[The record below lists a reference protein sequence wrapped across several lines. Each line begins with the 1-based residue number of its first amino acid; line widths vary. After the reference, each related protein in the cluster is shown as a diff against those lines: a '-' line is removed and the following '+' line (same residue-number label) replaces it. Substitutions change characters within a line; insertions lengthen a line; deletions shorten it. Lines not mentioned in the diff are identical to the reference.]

1 MTDYGHDLRFG
12 AFLTPTADGHDDLV
26 RLAVLSD
33 QIGLDLIGVQDHP
46 YQPAFLDTWTLLTH
60 LAARTERVSLFPH
73 VANLPLRPPA
83 VLARSVAT
91 LDILSGGRAE
101 LGIGAGAFWDAI
113 ASLGGPRRTPG
124 EAVDALEE
132 AITVIR
138 AMWTPGAGA
147 DFAGR
152 HYSLDG
158 ARPGPFPA
166 HPIGIWIGSYKKRML
181 ELTGR
186 LGDGWLPSSAYAPPA
201 ALAAMTRTIDD
212 AARAAERDPAD
223 VRRIYTVTGRFSRLA
238 SDGFLTGP
246 PEQWA
251 RQLTDLALT
260 HGMSGFVLAPSG
272 PDTDRELRV
281 FAEEVAPLVRAA
293 VGAARGEPS
302 PADPENARPRTAL
315 TATGTDQDAQAPAPE
330 HFDLWSADPLD
341 EATRPRA
348 PKQQSTGAS
357 HPGSTGTRLVRI
369 HDNLRQEMR
378 QIRDAVAQVAAGQ
391 QDAASARSMINSLT
405 LRQNYWTL
413 GSFCTAYSRTLTTHH
428 TIEDQYMFPELREKQ
443 QSLGPVVERLEQ
455 EHEVIAEAL
464 ARLDAAL
471 VVLVQD
477 DGHMGEVQDIA
488 RVLDR
493 ILLSHL
499 DYEEAELV
507 EPLDRLRINV

>member
-26 RLAVLSD
+26 RLAVVAD
-33 QIGLDLIGVQDHP
+33 GIGLDLIGIQDHP
-46 YQPAFLDTWTLLTH
+46 YQPAFLDTWTLLSH

-83 VLARSVAT
+83 VLARSAAT

-113 ASLGGPRRTPG
+113 VSVGGPRRTPG
-124 EAVDALEE
+124 EAVDALAE

-138 AMWTPGAGA
+138 ALWTPGAGA

-152 HYSLDG
+152 HYFLDG
-158 ARPGPFPA
+158 ARPGPFPP
-166 HPIGIWIGSYKKRML
+166 HPIGIWVGSYKRRML

-186 LGDGWLPSSAYAPPA
+186 LGDGWLPSSAYAPPE
-201 ALAAMTRTIDD
+201 ALAAMTRTIDT
-212 AARAAERDPAD
+212 AARAAGRDPAA
-223 VRRIYTVTGRFSRLA
+223 VQRIYTVTGRFSRLA
-238 SDGFLTGP
+238 SDGFLNGP
-246 PEQWA
+246 PELWA

-260 HGMSGFVLAPSG
+260 QGMSGFVLAPSS
-272 PDTDRELRV
+272 PDAERELRT
-281 FAEEVAPLVRAA
+281 FAEDVAPLVRAA
-293 VGAARGEPS
+293 VRAARGHAS
-302 PADPENARPRTAL
+302 STGSVDALPASIRPTAPVGQHVRP
-315 TATGTDQDAQAPAPE
+315 ATPD
-330 HFDLWSADPLD
+330 HIDLWSADPLD
-341 EATRPRA
+341 EATRPHA
-348 PKQQSTGAS
+348 PKQQSTGAHS
-357 HPGSTGTRLVRI
+357 HSTGTRLVRI

-391 QDAASARSMINSLT
+391 QDAATARSMINSLT

-443 QSLGPVVERLEQ
+443 PSLGPVVERLEQ

-477 DGHMGEVQDIA
+477 DSQLGEVQDLTQ
-488 RVLDR
+488 VLDR
-493 ILLSHL
+493 ILISHL

>member
-1 MTDYGHDLRFG
+1 MTDHGHDLRFG
-12 AFLTPTADGHDDLV
+12 AFLTPTAEGHDDLV
-26 RLAVLSD
+26 RLATLADRS
-33 QIGLDLIGVQDHP
+33 GLELLGVQDHP

-60 LAARTERVSLFPH
+60 LAARTERVTLFPH

-83 VLARSVAT
+83 VLARSAAT

-138 AMWTPGAGA
+138 AMWTPGPGV
-147 DFAGR
+147 DFEGR
-152 HYSLDG
+152 HHSLAG
-158 ARPGPFPA
+158 ARPGPFPV
-166 HPIGIWIGSYKKRML
+166 HPLGIWVGSYKRRML

-186 LGDGWLPSSAYAPPA
+186 LADGWLPSSMYAPPGELTAMGRAIDDA
-201 ALAAMTRTIDD
+201 ALAAG
-212 AARAAERDPAD
+212 RDPAA
-223 VRRIYTVTGRFSRLA
+223 VRRIYTVAGRFSRLA
-238 SDGFLTGP
+238 SDGFLDGP

-251 RQLTDLALT
+251 RQLTELALT
-260 HGMSGFVLAPSG
+260 EGMSGFVLAPSG
-272 PDTDRELRV
+272 ADPERELRT
-281 FAEEVAPLVRAA
+281 FAEEVAPLVREA
-293 VGAARGEPS
+293 VGAARGGSS
-302 PADPENARPRTAL
+302 PAPDDDAAVEL
-315 TATGTDQDAQAPAPE
+315 TRAPE
-330 HFDLWSADPLD
+330 HIDLWSADPLG

-348 PKQQSTGAS
+348 PKRPATAG
-357 HPGSTGTRLVRI
+357 HPGGTGTRLVRI

-378 QIRDAVAQVAAGQ
+378 QIRDAVAQVAAGR

-428 TIEDQYMFPELREKQ
+428 TIEDQFMFPELREKQ
-443 QSLGPVVERLEQ
+443 DSLGPVVERLEQ

-464 ARLDAAL
+464 SRLDAAL
-471 VVLVQD
+471 VTLVQD
-477 DGHMGEVQDIA
+477 DSRMGEVQDLTQ
-488 RVLDR
+488 VLDR
-493 ILLSHL
+493 ILTSHL
-499 DYEEAELV
+499 DYEEEELV